1 MRLIDNLKILFFSPR
16 SSPDLTGWVIQLW
29 SIKFSTN
36 SFVICHYFLQNTSK
50 FFAAFADSS
59 EKNNAAEYDFSDFFS
74 LPAFLSLSAVFNN
87 SPDVY
92 KKNPA
97 ASLTF
102 LQSSLFQNPV
112 SPSSDFTDTEMQRNK
127 VNTQKMGVNLLRMF
141 ISNSEVDPNG
151 WTAWQRF

>member
-1 MRLIDNLKILFFSPR
+1 MIHLCSVVYSLNRVSIINGQDQFSY
-16 SSPDLTGWVIQLW
+16 G

-50 FFAAFADSS
+50 FFAAFPDNS

-102 LQSSLFQNPV
+102 LQSSLFQNPI
-112 SPSSDFTDTEMQRNK
+112 SPSSAFTHAEMERNK
-127 VNTQKMGVNLLRMF
+127 VNTQKMGVNLLRML
-141 ISNSEVDPNG
+141 ISNS
-151 WTAWQRF
+151 TLSK

>member
-1 MRLIDNLKILFFSPR
+1 MTGLVYEEQLDNITKHQLKKSAWVESR
-16 SSPDLTGWVIQLW
+16 SSPDLTGWGIQLW

-92 KKNPA
+92 
-97 ASLTF
+97 
-102 LQSSLFQNPV
+102 
-112 SPSSDFTDTEMQRNK
+112 NK
-127 VNTQKMGVNLLRMF
+127 NLLF
-141 ISNSEVDPNG
+141 H
-151 WTAWQRF
+151 

>member
-1 MRLIDNLKILFFSPR
+1 VRLIEKLKTFLFSPR
-16 SSPDLTGWVIQLW
+16 SSPDLTGWAIQLGL
-29 SIKFSTN
+29 IKFSTN
-36 SFVICHYFLQNTSK
+36 SFFICHYFLQNTSK

-59 EKNNAAEYDFSDFFS
+59 EKNNAAAYDFSDFFP

-127 VNTQKMGVNLLRMF
+127 NNTQKIEANLLRTF
-141 ISNSEVDPNG
+141 ISNSTLSKWV
-151 WTAWQRF
+151 T